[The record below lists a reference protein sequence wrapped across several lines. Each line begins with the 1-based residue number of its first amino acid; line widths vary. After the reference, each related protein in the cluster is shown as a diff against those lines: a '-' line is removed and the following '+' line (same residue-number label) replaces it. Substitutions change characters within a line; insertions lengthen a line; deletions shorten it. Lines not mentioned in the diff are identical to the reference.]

1 MLLLKRGRCTAPGA
15 SGNVRPPVTVAG
27 IGLRGYGKP
36 RMQSQWIVMKF
47 GGTSVAGLPQWK
59 HIASLARQRQAE
71 GWRVL
76 LVCSAVAGV
85 TNRLTVLADDPSA
98 DAGLRELIDVHRSLG
113 RELGVDERLWLARAT
128 TQLRECLDALLG
140 EPGPPA
146 RAALLA
152 AGEWLS
158 TQIGSLFLRDQGL
171 DVAWVD
177 AREALEV
184 SAEPDL
190 SPARQWLS
198 ADCAAGPDAA
208 LEALWSGLDPI
219 LITQGFTARSP
230 DGRTALLGRGGSDT
244 SAALLAGRL
253 QSQRLEIW
261 TDVPGLFSAD
271 PRLIPQARLL
281 NEVDYAEALEMA
293 ASGARVVH
301 PRCIRAA
308 AETRTP
314 LWIRDANRPDVEGTR
329 ISASTAAGRG
339 IKTVTCQ
346 RNMAVMLLQNIDARR
361 QVGFLAGVFEVFR
374 RHGVSIDLVATSET
388 TTTVALNRDAN
399 HLGRS
404 ELDTLAADLSPLC
417 TVERFDDCVC
427 VNLVGRGART
437 ALSRLQ
443 TAMRHFEERPLLMV
457 SQSANDLCLSL
468 LVLTGD
474 HEPLLKAAHAALIP
488 AGEAD
493 GFGASWEN
501 LLSGGVAADG
511 GIS

>member
-1 MLLLKRGRCTAPGA
+1 MLLLERGRCTAPGA
-15 SGNVRPPVTVAG
+15 SGNVRAPVTVAG
-27 IGLRGYGKP
+27 SVSRGYGMPK
-36 RMQSQWIVMKF
+36 MQAQWIVMKF
-47 GGTSVAGLPQWK
+47 GGTSVAGRPQWET
-59 HIASLARQRQAE
+59 IASLARQRQAE

-98 DAGLRELIDVHRSLG
+98 DAGLQELIEIHRSLG
-113 RELGVDERLWLARAT
+113 RELGVDERRWLARST
-128 TQLRECLDALLG
+128 TLLRECLDALLD

-146 RAALLA
+146 KAALLA

-158 TQIGSLFLRDQGL
+158 TQIGSLFLREQGL
-171 DVAWVD
+171 DAAWVD

-184 SAEPDL
+184 TAEPDL

-198 ADCAAGPDAA
+198 ADCVAGPDTG
-208 LEALWSGLDPI
+208 LEALWSGLAPI
-219 LITQGFTARSP
+219 LITQGFTARSA

-253 QSQRLEIW
+253 QSRRLEIW

-281 NEVDYAEALEMA
+281 KEVDYAEALEMA

-301 PRCIRAA
+301 PRSIRAA

-314 LWIRDANRPDVEGTR
+314 LWIRDASRPAVEGTR
-329 ISASTAAGRG
+329 ISATAAAGSG

-346 RNMAVMLLQNIDARR
+346 RGMAVLLLENIDARR
-361 QVGFLAGVFEVFR
+361 QVGFLAGVFDVFR

-399 HLGRS
+399 HLGQG

-443 TAMRHFEERPLLMV
+443 TTMRHFEERPLLMV

-488 AGEAD
+488 PVEAGA
-493 GFGASWEN
+493 FGVSWEN
-501 LLSGGVAADG
+501 LQAHEVAAG
-511 GIS
+511 GDCS